1 MVPKEQ
7 RPEHEGDNNDAAN
20 ISAIIFVIVLIVFS
34 IWLFNKLT
42 SANDKLNCIA
52 SGRTNCADL
61 SR

>member
-1 MVPKEQ
+1 
-7 RPEHEGDNNDAAN
+7 
-20 ISAIIFVIVLIVFS
+20 VFS